1 MKAFTLLELLVSISI
16 MFLLAALLATSTA
29 RAKVA
34 AQRALCLNNARALKT
49 TDMTGVPIIFGDI
62 RDLRTREKMRLYDPP
77 IVVVNCYVCHPFSG
91 LE

>member
-16 MFLLAALLATSTA
+16 IFLLAALLATSTA

-49 TDMTGVPIIFGDI
+49 TDMTGVPIIYGDA
-62 RDLRTREKMRLYDPP
+62 RDPRFIEKMQYYDPTV
-77 IVVVNCYVCHPFSG
+77 IVVNCYTCHPFSG